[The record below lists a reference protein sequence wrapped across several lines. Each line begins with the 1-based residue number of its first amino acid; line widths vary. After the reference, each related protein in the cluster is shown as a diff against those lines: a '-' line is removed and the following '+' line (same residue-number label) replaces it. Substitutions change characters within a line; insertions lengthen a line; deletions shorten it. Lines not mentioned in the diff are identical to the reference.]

1 MLNSMV
7 LTQRIPVELNNNRKE
22 DRKRHRFLGYLKAE
36 LSLLEGLVAT
46 VNTSY
51 EFNSVKSGL
60 YKPTYARMEGQS
72 EHGWGQRIYDDYTN
86 KQLELYLTYDKK
98 VRRHPPFESYGWLFL
113 PR

>member
-1 MLNSMV
+1 M
-7 LTQRIPVELNNNRKE
+7 
-22 DRKRHRFLGYLKAE
+22 
-36 LSLLEGLVAT
+36 
-46 VNTSY
+46 NTSY

-98 VRRHPPFESYGWLFL
+98 FADIHHLNLMGGYSYLDNTYEGFSSTHPQRS
-113 PR
+113 